1 MRFRPARQQ
10 LASDPLVREDVKRWA
25 VNHGLSVLS
34 FVVSLVAL
42 AIAWH
47 FGRIASAPRLVVLTL
62 TPTGLRFAKDATNC
76 QSRLR
81 LVNLGGVAE
90 SIVGLDFAISFK
102 GEKAVADS
110 GDYSF
115 AEVEAPF
122 YRSAEIKAAL
132 AGLSIADNEND
143 PSDDDSQIFQ
153 QAVNLPFH
161 IKAHSPMDIRVN
173 TDYKYD
179 FTRNPYGLTIDPA
192 DSNQVLSH
200 PIVFS
205 IVLHTAS
212 GKQVPLPAIQC
223 WGIR

>member
-47 FGRIASAPRLVVLTL
+47 FGRIASAPRLVALTL
-62 TPTGLRFAKDATNC
+62 TQTGLRGMKEATNC

-81 LVNLGGVAE
+81 LVNLGGAAE
-90 SIVGLDFAISFK
+90 SIVGLDFAISFN

-115 AEVEAPF
+115 AGIEAPF
-122 YRSAEIKAAL
+122 HKSAEIKAAL
-132 AGLSIADNEND
+132 AGLSIADEESD
-143 PSDDDSQIFQ
+143 PNDDDSEIFQ
-153 QAVNLPFH
+153 QAINLPLS
-161 IKAHSPMDIRVN
+161 IEAHSSMDVRVN
-173 TDYKYD
+173 TSYKYD
-179 FTRNPYGLTIDPA
+179 FERNPYGLTIDHA
-192 DSNQVLSH
+192 DPDRDDTH

-205 IVLHTAS
+205 VVLHTAS
-212 GKQVPLPAIQC
+212 GDRVNLPAIQC
-223 WGIR
+223 WAIR